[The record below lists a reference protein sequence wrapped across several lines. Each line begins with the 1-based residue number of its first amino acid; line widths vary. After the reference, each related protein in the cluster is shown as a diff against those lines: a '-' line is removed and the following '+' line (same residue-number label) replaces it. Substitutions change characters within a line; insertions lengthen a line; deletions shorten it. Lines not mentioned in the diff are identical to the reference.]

1 MGKHTEVQKQER
13 RQCSIVTIESGANGL
28 NLIEASHVLLV
39 EPILNPA
46 EELQAIGRVHRIGQ
60 KKATI
65 VHRFVV
71 KQSMEERIYSMVKSH
86 QHEESDQGSHCTE
99 ENILTVHD
107 LKSLFVEQKK
117 KEVTNE

>member
-1 MGKHTEVQKQER
+1 MNIDFQQ
-13 RQCSIVTIESGANGL
+13 IFN
-28 NLIEASHVLLV
+28 
-39 EPILNPA
+39 
-46 EELQAIGRVHRIGQ
+46 
-60 KKATI
+60 
-65 VHRFVV
+65 RFVV

-117 KEVTNE
+117 QEVTNEIEEV